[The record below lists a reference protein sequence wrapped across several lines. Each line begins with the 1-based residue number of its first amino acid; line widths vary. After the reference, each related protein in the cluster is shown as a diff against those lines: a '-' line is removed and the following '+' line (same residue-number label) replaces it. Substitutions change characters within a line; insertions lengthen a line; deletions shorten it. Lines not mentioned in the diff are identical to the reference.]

1 MIPIWIGYDKQ
12 FEDNIEVLIKS
23 IENTTSIPYQINLLK
38 LENLSSILTRKRDPL
53 QSTDSAFTRWLVP
66 YLQNYTGW
74 ALYMD
79 SDMMVRKD
87 LKDLWDLKND
97 RKTIMVVKHKN
108 NYKDITK
115 FNNNIQTIYPRKNWS
130 SLMLFNCSKCRY
142 LSLDYVNSASGLD
155 LHTFKNINKEDIGSL
170 PIQWNYLVGLNKFEN
185 PSIVHW
191 TLGGPWFKDFKDVE
205 YSREWLLV
213 RDYLNQ

>member
-66 YLQNYTGW
+66 YLQDYTGW

-97 RKTIMVVKHKN
+97 HKTIMVVKHKN
-108 NYKDITK
+108 NYKDTTK

-170 PIQWNYLVGLNKFEN
+170 PIHWNYLVGLNRFED
-185 PSIVHW
+185 PAIVHW
-191 TLGGPWFKDFKDVE
+191 TLGGPWFKDFKDAE
-205 YSREWLLV
+205 YSKEWLSV
-213 RDYLNQ
+213 RGYPNQ